1 MTINIYVGIQA
12 NDACIS
18 VFTRNSIWC
27 TVNMGNFFKKFFFFF
42 PFFVSSHELLVIYER
57 LEKSKSIG

>member
-18 VFTRNSIWC
+18 VFRRNSIWY
-27 TVNMGNFFKKFFFFF
+27 TVNMGNFFKKFFFL
-42 PFFVSSHELLVIYER
+42 FVSSCELLVIYER